1 MKTKTTTKHQT
12 KMKMQRMLAAFSAA
26 LLTMAGT
33 GFAAYGQDAT
43 TTTPPA
49 TPAPDATSAPA
60 APVGDASWRFSAMV
74 PLWAPS
80 ISGDA
85 TVLGHQKNVNIG
97 FNTLKDH
104 LETAVSLG
112 LQARTPKYGVYAGI
126 SYMKFTAAGANAYAE
141 LQFVV
146 AEGGGFYR
154 LVKVGDTHPFI
165 LEGLAGVRAWYTD
178 TKIDIVPIG
187 FSGGKVRDLVD
198 PIVGLRGSQV
208 LFSKCHADFQGDFG
222 GFNIS
227 YHKDIDYSASAVL
240 TYDIVRW
247 FSVSAGYKTIG
258 LDVNDGAARTT
269 GFNLNFHGPLIVAK
283 VTF

>member
-1 MKTKTTTKHQT
+1 MKL
-12 KMKMQRMLAAFSAA
+12 QRTLAAFSAA
-26 LLTMAGT
+26 LLTMVGN

-49 TPAPDATSAPA
+49 TPAPDATTAPA
-60 APVGDASWRFSAMV
+60 APVGDDSWRISASV

-97 FNTLKDH
+97 FDTLKDH

-126 SYMKFTAAGANAYAE
+126 SYMKFTATGSDAYAE
-141 LQFVV
+141 LQFVL
-146 AEGGGFYR
+146 AEGGVFYR
-154 LVKVGDTHPFI
+154 IVKVGDTHPFV

-187 FSGGKVRDLVD
+187 FSGGKVRSLVD
-198 PIVGLRGSQV
+198 PIVGLRGSQY
-208 LFSKCHADFQGDFG
+208 FCPKCHLDFQGDVG

-227 YHKDIDYSASAVL
+227 YNTDIDWSATGLV
-240 TYDIVRW
+240 TYDFARW
-247 FSVSAGYKTIG
+247 FSVSAGYKAIG
-258 LDVNDGAARTT
+258 LNVEDGKARET
-269 GFNLNFHGPLIVAK
+269 GFNLDFHGPMVVAK
-283 VTF
+283 FTF